1 MRKAM
6 RALRFSNLKLSRS
19 PRALTKR
26 QAVDAE
32 SRASAR
38 RGRRRGSTS
47 ARLTVICIA
56 LSRIGSFGTARAKKF
71 CTQGRPLLDKGK
83 PVARRGRKATG
94 QTASLIAELP
104 KEGGDHP
111 PGHGGLPRGR
121 SHSCSNG
128 GGSWVLVWPWLQFS
142 VQRIRRAPECLTLRG
157 PLPRRKAMGAPSRTS
172 GPIASTTRP
181 RPRHVLE

>member
-1 MRKAM
+1 
-6 RALRFSNLKLSRS
+6 LSHD
-19 PRALTKR
+19 AKMF
-26 QAVDAE
+26 AE
-32 SRASAR
+32 SAV
-38 RGRRRGSTS
+38 
-47 ARLTVICIA
+47 LV
-56 LSRIGSFGTARAKKF
+56 LEE
-71 CTQGRPLLDKGK
+71 GK
-83 PVARRGRKATG
+83 PIARRGRKATG

-104 KEGGDHP
+104 KEGGARP

-181 RPRHVLE
+181 RPRH